1 MDNIYTKSL
10 IKDYR
15 FKIYH
20 KFIKAIKE
28 YNLLSEGDKVMVCI
42 SGGKDS
48 FVMALCFMELLK
60 WSDFPF
66 TVRYVVMDPGYT
78 QEKLEEIKHNASL
91 LNIPIEIFQ
100 TKIFEISAQ
109 NEDKRCYIC
118 AKMRRGA
125 LYNHAKEIGCN
136 KIALGQHFND
146 AIETT
151 LMSIFYSGKVE
162 TMLPKVKS
170 DNYDGLSL
178 IRPLYLVEEEDI
190 ISFEKSNNLS
200 FLKCGCFLTENKIL
214 CEQSKRQYV
223 KKLIKELKLDTDIVD
238 KNIFKSM
245 ENVNIEKILAY
256 KEKGKKHSNI

>member
-1 MDNIYTKSL
+1 MDSIYTKSL

-28 YNLLSEGDKVMVCI
+28 YNLINEGDNIMVCM

-48 FVMALCFMELLK
+48 FIMALCFMELLK

-66 TVRYVVMDPGYT
+66 SVRYVSMNPGYT
-78 QEKLEEIKHNASL
+78 EEKLNEIKHNAEL
-91 LNIPIEIFQ
+91 LGIPIEFFD
-100 TKIFEISAQ
+100 TKIFEISAK

-125 LYNHAKEIGCN
+125 LYNHAKSIGCN
-136 KIALGQHFND
+136 KIALGQHFD
-146 AIETT
+146 DQIETT

-170 DNYDGLSL
+170 DNYEGLSL
-178 IRPLYLVEEEDI
+178 IRPLYLVKEDDI
-190 ISFEKSNNLS
+190 ISFEKENNLS
-200 FLKCGCFLTENKIL
+200 FLKCGCFLTENRVL
-214 CEQSKRQYV
+214 CENSKRQYI
-223 KKLIKELKLDTDIVD
+223 KRLIKELKLDTDVVD
-238 KNIFKSM
+238 KNIFRSM
-245 ENVNIEKILAY
+245 ENVNIEKVLAY
-256 KEKGKKHSNI
+256 KEKGKKHSNV

>member
-1 MDNIYTKSL
+1 MDNIYTRSL

-78 QEKLEEIKHNASL
+78 QEKLEEIKYNASL

-170 DNYDGLSL
+170 ENYEGLSL
-178 IRPLYLVEEEDI
+178 IRPLYLVEEDDI

-214 CEQSKRQYV
+214 CEQSKRQYI
-223 KKLIKELKLDTDIVD
+223 KKLIKELKLNTDTVD

-245 ENVNIEKILAY
+245 ENVNIEKVLAY

>member
-1 MDNIYTKSL
+1 MDNIYTRSL

-78 QEKLEEIKHNASL
+78 QEKLEEIKYNASL

-125 LYNHAKEIGCN
+125 LYNHA
-136 KIALGQHFND
+136 
-146 AIETT
+146 
-151 LMSIFYSGKVE
+151 M
-162 TMLPKVKS
+162 
-170 DNYDGLSL
+170 
-178 IRPLYLVEEEDI
+178 
-190 ISFEKSNNLS
+190 
-200 FLKCGCFLTENKIL
+200 
-214 CEQSKRQYV
+214 
-223 KKLIKELKLDTDIVD
+223 
-238 KNIFKSM
+238 
-245 ENVNIEKILAY
+245 
-256 KEKGKKHSNI
+256 